1 MRSVRMYLAEIWVAE
16 GLCSGRAVPRKLGP
30 SPGSMG
36 SEEPRVED
44 GSMWKES
51 AMKLRIATTQPT
63 ASIDVRHNGR
73 KVRELMRQAAA
84 AHAKLL
90 HFPEGF
96 LSGYAK
102 EQIADWDD
110 VDWSAVREELDQVAE
125 LAAELGMWVVLG
137 SAHPLTPPHRPH
149 NSLYV
154 ISDQGRVVAR
164 YDKRFCS
171 NTEITSFYSPGFEP
185 VVFDVDGFRFGCA
198 ICIEVNFPQ
207 LFAEYE
213 RLGVDCL
220 LLSAWPVDSIF
231 FTKARGHAAINN
243 YWLSLSVPEQSA
255 DLMRSAVIG
264 PEGSRLASVD
274 APAEMVVVT
283 LDRDA
288 PEFHIALDLAR
299 PWRAVA
305 NQGDIYRSRRVDDP
319 RSADHTCV

>member
-1 MRSVRMYLAEIWVAE
+1 MM
-16 GLCSGRAVPRKLGP
+16 
-30 SPGSMG
+30 
-36 SEEPRVED
+36 
-44 GSMWKES
+44 
-51 AMKLRIATTQPT
+51 LRIATTQPT
-63 ASIDVRHNGR
+63 ASADPRDNGR
-73 KVRELMRQAAA
+73 EARKLMRQAAA
-84 AHAKLL
+84 ANARLL
-90 HFPEGF
+90 QFPEGF

-110 VDWSAVREELDQVAE
+110 VDWFAIRDELAKVAE
-125 LAAELGMWVVLG
+125 LAAELEMWVVLG

-154 ISDQGRVVAR
+154 ISEQGKIVAR

-171 NTEITSFYSPGFEP
+171 NTEITRFYSPGFEP
-185 VVFDVDGFRFGCA
+185 VVFDVDGYRFGCA
-198 ICIEVNFPQ
+198 ICIEINFPQ

-231 FTKARGHAAINN
+231 FVKARAHAAINN

-255 DLMRSAVIG
+255 NLMRSAIIA
-264 PEGSRLASVD
+264 PDGSELASVD
-274 APAEMVVVT
+274 ATAELTVVT

-299 PWRAVA
+299 PWRAEA

-319 RSADHTCV
+319 RSTDQTCA